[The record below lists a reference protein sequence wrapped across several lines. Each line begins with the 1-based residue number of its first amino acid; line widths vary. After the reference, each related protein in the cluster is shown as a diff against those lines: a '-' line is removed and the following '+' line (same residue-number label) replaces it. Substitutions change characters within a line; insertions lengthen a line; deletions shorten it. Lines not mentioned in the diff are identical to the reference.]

1 MVQILTHLG
10 HQLLNNIN
18 TESARKMIPVEL
30 SNFFAWVLRTADE
43 PIFDSYVEVTEKQ
56 DAKELLSLAQDV
68 IYVSHNGRKPTPK
81 HLVLSMAI
89 MTRTI

>member
-1 MVQILTHLG
+1 
-10 HQLLNNIN
+10 
-18 TESARKMIPVEL
+18 MIPVEL